1 MLKIGYGHPEG
12 IYFFIDSE
20 FEELIE
26 IEWLNDP
33 FNQRVLRDIDGCFYN
48 GVAMQ
53 DIKLGYSFP
62 VFDIS
67 TGAKAL
73 MIVNALPEIEIWGTI
88 FGDNCTDLLLE
99 LAEHKDVTIYLQH
112 FLKFTPEKFRAFS
125 LVQTR
130 QYVDYDD
137 YAKEL
142 AKEII
147 AVCM

>member
-73 MIVNALPEIEIWGTI
+73 IIVNASPEIEIWGTI

>member
-73 MIVNALPEIEIWGTI
+73 IIVNALPEIEIWGTI

>member
-20 FEELIE
+20 FEELFE

-73 MIVNALPEIEIWGTI
+73 MIVNALPEIEIGGTI

-147 AVCM
+147 AICM

>member
-1 MLKIGYGHPEG
+1 MLKIGYGHPDD

-20 FEELIE
+20 FEELFE
-26 IEWLNDP
+26 MEWLNDP
-33 FNQRVLRDIDGCFYN
+33 FNQRVLHDVDGCFYN
-48 GVAMQ
+48 GIAMQ
-53 DIKLGYSFP
+53 DIKLGYSFS

-99 LAEHKDVTIYLQH
+99 LAEHKDITIYLQH
-112 FLKFTPEKFRAFS
+112 FLKFTPEKFKAFS
-125 LVQTR
+125 LVQARRYT
-130 QYVDYDD
+130 DYDD

-142 AKEII
+142 AREIV

>member
-130 QYVDYDD
+130 QYVYYDD

>member
-1 MLKIGYGHPEG
+1 MLKIGYGHPED

-20 FEELIE
+20 FEELFE
-26 IEWLNDP
+26 MEWLNDP
-33 FNQRVLRDIDGCFYN
+33 FNQRVLHDVDGCFYN
-48 GVAMQ
+48 GTAMQ
-53 DIKLGYSFP
+53 DIELGYSFP

-99 LAEHKDVTIYLQH
+99 LTEHKDVTIYLQH
-112 FLKFTPEKFRAFS
+112 FLKFTPEKFKAFS
-125 LVQTR
+125 LVQAR
-130 QYVDYDD
+130 RYIDYED
-137 YAKEL
+137 YEKEL
-142 AKEII
+142 AREIV

>member
-20 FEELIE
+20 FEELFE
-26 IEWLNDP
+26 MEWLNDP
-33 FNQRVLRDIDGCFYN
+33 FNQRVLHDIDGCFYN

-112 FLKFTPEKFRAFS
+112 FLKFTPAKFKAFS

-130 QYVDYDD
+130 QYDDYDD

-147 AVCM
+147 TVCM

>member
-53 DIKLGYSFP
+53 P
-62 VFDIS
+62 
-67 TGAKAL
+67 
-73 MIVNALPEIEIWGTI
+73 
-88 FGDNCTDLLLE
+88 
-99 LAEHKDVTIYLQH
+99 
-112 FLKFTPEKFRAFS
+112 
-125 LVQTR
+125 
-130 QYVDYDD
+130 
-137 YAKEL
+137 
-142 AKEII
+142 
-147 AVCM
+147 

>member
-20 FEELIE
+20 FEELFE

-73 MIVNALPEIEIWGTI
+73 MIVNALPEIEIGGTI

-112 FLKFTPEKFRAFS
+112 FLKFTPEKFR
-125 LVQTR
+125 VQTR